1 VISRITFTADMGEGA
16 WKYSRKQFLMRLYF
30 IMTIN
35 KAQGQSLQKVGI
47 DLRQSVFTYGQFYV
61 AFSRIT
67 DMANLDVLLP
77 YRDSGMVKNI
87 VYPEI
92 LLR

>member
-1 VISRITFTADMGEGA
+1 
-16 WKYSRKQFLMRLYF
+16 MRLCF
-30 IMTIN
+30 AMTIN

-47 DLRQSVFTYGQFYV
+47 DLRQPVFTHSQFYV
-61 AFSRIT
+61 AFSRVT
-67 DMANLDVLLP
+67 DIANLDVLLP
-77 YRDSGMVKNI
+77 YRGNGMVKNI

>member
-1 VISRITFTADMGEGA
+1 MGKGA
-16 WKYSRKQFLMRLYF
+16 WKHSRKQFLMRLYF

-77 YRDSGMVKNI
+77 YRNSGMVKNI